1 MEAATVSAA
10 AGIMLAES
18 DSLVRP
24 LPGLLDELGE
34 ADASV
39 TGGAT

>member
-1 MEAATVSAA
+1 MKAATASAA

-24 LPGLLDELGE
+24 LP
-34 ADASV
+34 ACWTNWARPI
-39 TGGAT
+39 GGACA